1 MLLVYLSIGIIVI
14 SLLLLSIAFISFRKK
29 TNPTFAYINTVSERL
44 QEENNAIQ
52 EQVGRLKS
60 KQEAIKYDMDWKK
73 SVFSFTVAEI
83 KKLPNAFKSSSKQKL
98 HEFERGM

>member
-1 MLLVYLSIGIIVI
+1 MLLVYISIGILVASII
-14 SLLLLSIAFISFRKK
+14 LLIIAFNSFRKK
-29 TNPTFAYINTVSERL
+29 TNPTLSYINSVSERI

-52 EQVGRLKS
+52 EQVDQLKS
-60 KQEAIKYDMDWKK
+60 KQEAIKNDMDWKK

-98 HEFERGM
+98 HEYERGM